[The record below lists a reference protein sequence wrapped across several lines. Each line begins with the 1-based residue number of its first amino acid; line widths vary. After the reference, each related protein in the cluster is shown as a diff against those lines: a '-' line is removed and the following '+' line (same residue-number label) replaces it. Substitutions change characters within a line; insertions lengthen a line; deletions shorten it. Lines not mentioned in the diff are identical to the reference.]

1 MKRVVFLGTKDL
13 KPRINSRFEFFVGHQ
28 NGAISENDKIMN
40 DLYMLPKMVQ
50 LRYDLITD
58 QK

>member
-13 KPRINSRFEFFVGHQ
+13 NLRVHSRFEFFVGHQ
-28 NGAISENDKIMN
+28 NGAIFKNDKIMN
-40 DLYMLPKMVQ
+40 DLYIPKMVQ